1 MKNAML
7 TMISLEMELKL
18 RSVSMLSL
26 HIVPR
31 SMNRSTTTLTLLKEN
46 LKLLMLISKD
56 MVMEMVTMSSVRKPR
71 ILQWSLLSRQEG
83 AAVPQAPQ
91 GKHSQ
96 DPKQTCKNIVD
107 TIYIET
113 CEEGSIHSVRKHMRE
128 VTTALVLLL
137 MILKLLLLHH
147 ILDTRNFMGEAIRI
161 C

>member
-31 SMNRSTTTLTLLKEN
+31 SMNKSTTTLTLSKES

-56 MVMEMVTMSSVRKPR
+56 MVMEMETMSSVRPETKDTPVV
-71 ILQWSLLSRQEG
+71 LLSRQEG
-83 AAVPQAPQ
+83 AAVSQAPQ

-96 DPKQTCKNIVD
+96 DPQADLQEHC
-107 TIYIET
+107 
-113 CEEGSIHSVRKHMRE
+113 GHH
-128 VTTALVLLL
+128 
-137 MILKLLLLHH
+137 LHR
-147 ILDTRNFMGEAIRI
+147 DM
-161 C
+161 